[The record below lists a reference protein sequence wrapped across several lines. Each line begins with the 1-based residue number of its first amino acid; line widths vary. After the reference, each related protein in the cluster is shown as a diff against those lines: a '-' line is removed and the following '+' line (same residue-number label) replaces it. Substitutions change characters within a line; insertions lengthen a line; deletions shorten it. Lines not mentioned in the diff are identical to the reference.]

1 MPDAGALLETLSG
14 GASLGESDAGAVA
27 KAVAEALGPAAAR
40 IYPGSLAGSGGE
52 VYAAAKGKGS
62 ERLVL
67 AASRGTTGGRAE
79 AKLGEFALVLSPW
92 NDRTAKELRS
102 KLAHLA
108 PGPLGRGTSAGLGD
122 RLGSATVGH
131 ARAVR
136 GTGITPVFAQQSIRE
151 MTRTGRSPDDVMLD
165 ATWGVFV
172 AGWRE
177 PWGADADHLK
187 TTDDAD
193 ACMAA
198 GFVMYTIDPG
208 DHVDDAAA
216 GDPAEVLKEKLGRLP
231 WDALE
236 TTLEDC
242 RACHAGSSSGS
253 GLSATEEDF
262 ARAAVKYGRAVAH
275 AAAVARH
282 IAARMAGGPF
292 EIEISVDETATPT
305 TPFEHRFV
313 AAELARL
320 GVTVDSLAVRFVG
333 EFEKGVDYKGDLDV
347 FRRETQAH
355 AAVAREFGGY
365 KLSVHSG
372 SDKFSVYPVLAEAAR
387 GAVHLKTAGT
397 SYLEAVRAVAE
408 CELDLFR
415 EIAKVARAHYD
426 EDRATY
432 HVSGKTE
439 DVPEAGSITLE
450 IARALLDHPGAR
462 QVFHVTYGSVLAAPA
477 GSEGTLGEAL
487 KARLD
492 ENEELHWQTVAR
504 HITRHLAPF
513 AAR

>member
-1 MPDAGALLETLSG
+1 
-14 GASLGESDAGAVA
+14 
-27 KAVAEALGPAAAR
+27 
-40 IYPGSLAGSGGE
+40 
-52 VYAAAKGKGS
+52 
-62 ERLVL
+62 
-67 AASRGTTGGRAE
+67 
-79 AKLGEFALVLSPW
+79 
-92 NDRTAKELRS
+92 
-102 KLAHLA
+102 
-108 PGPLGRGTSAGLGD
+108 
-122 RLGSATVGH
+122 
-131 ARAVR
+131 
-136 GTGITPVFAQQSIRE
+136 
-151 MTRTGRSPDDVMLD
+151 
-165 ATWGVFV
+165 

-187 TTDDAD
+187 TTGDAD
-193 ACMAA
+193 ACIDA

-216 GDPAEVLKEKLGRLP
+216 GDPAEVLNDKLGRLP
-231 WDALE
+231 WGALE

-242 RACHAGSSSGS
+242 RARHAGAGP
-253 GLSATEEDF
+253 GAGEEDF

-282 IAARMAGGPF
+282 IAGRMAGGPF

-313 AAELARL
+313 AAELARV
-320 GVTVDSLAVRFVG
+320 GVTVDSLAVRYVG

-372 SDKFSVYPVLAEAAR
+372 SDKFSAYPVLAEAAR

-408 CELDLFR
+408 CDIDLFR
-415 EIAKVARAHYD
+415 EIAKVARARYD

-432 HVSGKTE
+432 HVSGETE

-450 IARALLDHPGAR
+450 VARSLLDRPGAR

-477 GSEGTLGEAL
+477 GSGGTLGEAL

-492 ENEELHWQTVAR
+492 ENEELHWRTVAR

-513 AAR
+513 TAR

>member
-1 MPDAGALLETLSG
+1 MPDAGALLDSLSG

-27 KAVAEALGPAAAR
+27 KAIAEALGPAAAR
-40 IYPGSLAGSGGE
+40 VYPGSLAASLGE
-52 VYAAAKGKGS
+52 VYAAAKGKDS

-67 AASRGTTGGRAE
+67 AASRGPTGGRAE
-79 AKLGEFALVLSPW
+79 AKLGKFALALSPW
-92 NDRTAKELRS
+92 NDRSAKELRS

-122 RLGSATVGH
+122 RLGSATAGH

-136 GTGITPVFAQQSIRE
+136 GTLITPVFAQQSIRE
-151 MTRTGRSPDDVMLD
+151 MTRTGRSAGDVMLD

-177 PWGADADHLK
+177 AWGADADHLK
-187 TTDDAD
+187 TTGDAD
-193 ACMAA
+193 ACIDA

-216 GDPAEVLKEKLGRLP
+216 GDPAEALKEKLGRLP

-242 RACHAGSSSGS
+242 RARHAGEGP
-253 GLSATEEDF
+253 GAGEEDF

-275 AAAVARH
+275 AAGVARH
-282 IAARMAGGPF
+282 IAARMAGRPF

-320 GVTVDSLAVRFVG
+320 GVTVDSIAVRYVG
-333 EFEKGVDYKGDLDV
+333 EFEKGVDYKGDLEV

-355 AAVAREFGGY
+355 AAVARDLGGY

-372 SDKFSVYPVLAEAAR
+372 SDKFSAYPVLAEAAR

-408 CELDLFR
+408 CDLDLFR
-415 EIAKVARAHYD
+415 EIAEVARAHYD

-432 HVSGKTE
+432 HVSGRTE
-439 DVPEAGSITLE
+439 DVPEAGSITLDV
-450 IARALLDHPGAR
+450 ARKLLDHPGAR

-477 GSEGTLGEAL
+477 GSGGTLGEAL
-487 KARLD
+487 KTCLD

-504 HITRHLAPF
+504 HISRHLAPF

>member
-1 MPDAGALLETLSG
+1 MPDAEELLSVLSNE
-14 GASLGESDAGAVA
+14 ASLGEADLATLAAALGSAAGACVYPA
-27 KAVAEALGPAAAR
+27 SLTGSGGVVHAAAR
-40 IYPGSLAGSGGE
+40 
-52 VYAAAKGKGS
+52 GKGF
-62 ERLVL
+62 EKLVL
-67 AASRGTTGGRAE
+67 AASRDGTGGRTE
-79 AKLGEFALVLSPW
+79 AKLGRFALALSPW
-92 NDRTAKELRS
+92 DTRAATELRS

-108 PGPLGRGTSAGLGD
+108 PGPVGRGTSAGLGD

-151 MTRTGRSPDDVMLD
+151 MTRTGRSPEDVMLD

-172 AGWRE
+172 SGWRDA
-177 PWGADADHLK
+177 WGADADHLK
-187 TTDDAD
+187 TTGDAD

-208 DHVDDAAA
+208 GHVDDAAA

-242 RACHAGSSSGS
+242 RARHTGS
-253 GLSATEEDF
+253 GPGASEEDF

-282 IAARMAGGPF
+282 IGKRLSPAPF
-292 EIEISVDETATPT
+292 EIEVSVDETATPT

-347 FRRETQAH
+347 LRRETQAH
-355 AAVAREFGGY
+355 AVVAREFGGY

-372 SDKFSVYPVLAEAAR
+372 SDKFSAYPVLAEAAR

-397 SYLEAVRAVAE
+397 SYLEAVRAVAG
-408 CELDLFR
+408 CDLDLFR
-415 EIAKVARAHYD
+415 EIAKVARACYD
-426 EDRATY
+426 QDRATY
-432 HVSGKTE
+432 HVSGETE
-439 DVPEAGSITLE
+439 DVPEAGSITPEL
-450 IARALLDHPGAR
+450 ARTLLDHPGAR

-477 GSEGTLGEAL
+477 GSGGTLGEAL
-487 KARLD
+487 KACLN
-492 ENEELHWQTVAR
+492 ENEELHWGTVAR
-504 HITRHLAPF
+504 HISRHLAPF